1 MSPLII
7 GALVLLLAGV
17 IAAVVGGVLYADS
30 DKTGDSTGAQC
41 IEYDADNISTMKD
54 GDKCKYWD
62 GNTATSPGTCRW
74 GIFNASD
81 YKSGRKPCHRR
92 DDTYIKVGVMFGGI
106 ALAVLAILAI
116 LVKLGIDHMH
126 RTSA

>member
-30 DKTGDSTGAQC
+30 DKTGDKPGAC
-41 IEYDADNISTMKD
+41 ENTVPPVSGA
-54 GDKCKYWD
+54 KCKYMD
-62 GNTATSPGTCRW
+62 SSSGNTCRW
-74 GIFNASD
+74 GIYHEHDGKFSCD
-81 YKSGRKPCHRR
+81 PK